1 MLTVLY
7 GKVGTGKS
15 THILEMIKKDCEEK
29 RQSYLIVPEQKTVIS
44 ERDIASY
51 LSPSAQLYTEAINF
65 TRLANKLFRIY
76 GGLKYNYI
84 TKNGKSLIMYKTI
97 CEVRQ
102 SLKEYRIAEGKE
114 KTAVK
119 MFLDAIGELKTYSV
133 SGDELFEAMEKTENP
148 RLKRRLQDL
157 ITVKGVYERILYERF
172 SDPYDD
178 ILMLTK
184 KLKEHSFFKG
194 ANVYVDS
201 FYGFTGSQLNVL
213 YEIAKQC
220 DNLVIALDMPIN
232 AQPLQYA
239 KIGQTSEKLEQMA
252 HRLGIEMNKLG
263 FDEDYQHTNPTI
275 EYICDKIWDFS
286 APSVDNYENIQLV
299 LPEDEFDECDYVASG
314 ISGLIRQ
321 GYRYSDI
328 AVVARNGESYSGI
341 IDFALDKYKIPY
353 FYADKSSVL
362 SKPLIRMVFSV
373 LEAVNS
379 YRIQDIGAFI
389 KSGYA
394 NIDEEAGAE
403 LEEYMYR
410 WGIQGRRKVE
420 GDEYWSANPDGYVDN
435 PTVYQMEALARIN
448 DARDMLLNCL
458 RPLRHAFDKRLSCK
472 EVLAV
477 LYNFLEDLKIKE
489 KLDMEIKA
497 SSKDEAMEIAQLY
510 TKLISALDTVADIM
524 GNDILNPE
532 ELISVLRYSL
542 DGMSIGSIPTGEDKV
557 TVGEASGIRAK
568 NIRHVFVLGATA
580 GSFPADVSDDGFFS
594 DSDKTELESYGIV
607 LSSLN
612 DVRADDEL
620 LNFKNALA
628 LASNGITVLSPK
640 SSIRGGKKE
649 PSLGFL
655 RIKALLNG
663 IKIIDTSKL
672 PLYEKIYSRDVA
684 REYLSFEGSPT
695 TEAISN
701 ILGEE
706 RKAVG
711 FSNDEICIDKDDA
724 ERIFTNYLSL
734 SQSRIETYVKCHFKY
749 YCDYLLGLK
758 SSKKYQFGSD
768 LIGTLTHAV
777 FENFLGRVKK
787 GELGLDALSDEEI
800 EEMVNE
806 ILKEYIKLICGGARE
821 SKKLSHL
828 FDRLRKNLY
837 IFVKELVLELKQSSF
852 TPEYF
857 ELPMGR
863 KSDDVPPLLFK
874 IGENAKM
881 SLHGICDR
889 VDIFRKGECTY
900 VRVVD
905 YKSGSKKFALS
916 DISMGKGLQMLI
928 YLYSL
933 CKMGECEFKNQL
945 SSGGEILPAGIMY
958 FPLQLDKARL
968 DKEADLDSEEAA
980 VGEREAISEGIKR
993 SGIYLDDVEIIRAQD
1008 SELKG
1013 RFLPRPDGRSKSSY
1027 VSLEGFEEI
1036 YNTLCNTLD
1045 EIGSAMLSG
1054 DATAK
1059 PKEENGRSPC
1069 DYCNSRA
1076 VCRRRK

>member
-15 THILEMIKKDCEEK
+15 THILEMIKKDCENK

-44 ERDIASY
+44 EREIASQ
-51 LSPSAQLYTEAINF
+51 LSPTAQLYTEAINF

-76 GGLKYNYI
+76 GGLKYNYV

-97 CEVRQ
+97 CEVRE
-102 SLKEYRIAEGKE
+102 SLKEYRISKGKE

-119 MFLDAIGELKTYSV
+119 MFLDAVGELKTYSV
-133 SGDELFEAMEKTENP
+133 SSEELFEAMERTENP
-148 RLKRRLQDL
+148 RLKGRLQDL

-184 KLKEHSFFKG
+184 KLKEHNFFKG
-194 ANVYVDS
+194 ANVYIDS

-220 DNLVIALDMPIN
+220 DNLVIALDMPLN

-239 KIGQTSEKLEQMA
+239 KIGQTSEKIEQMA
-252 HRLGIEMNKLG
+252 RRLGIKMNKVG
-263 FDEDYQHTNPTI
+263 FDTDRQHTNPAI

-286 APSVDNYENIQLV
+286 ALGVDNYENIELV

-314 ISGLIRQ
+314 ICKLIRK

-328 AVVARNGESYSGI
+328 AVVMRNGEAYRGTV
-341 IDFALDKYKIPY
+341 DFALDKYKIPY
-353 FYADKSSVL
+353 FYADKSNIL
-362 SKPLIRMVFSV
+362 SKPLIHMIFSV

-394 NIDEEAGAE
+394 DIDEEAGAE

-410 WGIQGRRKVE
+410 WNIQGRRKVE
-420 GDEYWSANPDGYVDN
+420 GEEYWSANPDGYVDS
-435 PTVYQMEALARIN
+435 PTVYQMEALARIH
-448 DARDMLLNCL
+448 DARDALLKDIS
-458 RPLRHAFDKRLSCK
+458 PLRHAFDKRLNCK
-472 EVLAV
+472 EVLTA
-477 LYNFLEDLKIKE
+477 LYNFLESLKIRE
-489 KLDMEIKA
+489 KLDKEIKSA
-497 SSKDEAMEIAQLY
+497 DKDEAMEIAQLY

-524 GNDILNPE
+524 GNDILDPE
-532 ELISVLRYSL
+532 ELSMVLRYSL

-594 DSDKTELESYGIV
+594 DLDKTELESYGIV

-628 LASNGITVLSPK
+628 LASSGITVLSPK
-640 SSIRGGKKE
+640 NSIRGGKKE
-649 PSLGFL
+649 PSLGFS
-655 RIKALLNG
+655 RIKALLKG
-663 IKIIDTSKL
+663 IKIIETDKL
-672 PLYEKIYSRDVA
+672 PLYEKIFSRDIA
-684 REYLSFEGSPT
+684 KEYLSFESSPT
-695 TEAISN
+695 IEAISN
-701 ILGEE
+701 ILGEK
-706 RKAVG
+706 RSAIG
-711 FSNDEICIDKDDA
+711 FSNENEMLDKDDA

-758 SSKKYQFGSD
+758 SSKRYQFGSD

-777 FENFLGRVKK
+777 FEKFLLRVKN
-787 GELGLDALSDEEI
+787 GNLSLDSLTDDETEAMVDEIIDEHIIALF
-800 EEMVNE
+800 
-806 ILKEYIKLICGGARE
+806 GGRA
-821 SKKLSHL
+821 SKKIAHL
-828 FDRLRKNLY
+828 IDRLRSNLY
-837 IFVKELVLELKQSSF
+837 IFVKELASELAQSRF

-863 KSDDVPPLLFK
+863 KNDDVPPLLFK
-874 IGENAKM
+874 VGKNAKL
-881 SLHGICDR
+881 SLHGVCDR
-889 VDIFRKGECTY
+889 VDVFKKDGKTY

-905 YKSGSKKFALS
+905 YKSGSKKLS
-916 DISMGKGLQMLI
+916 DIDIGEGLGLQMLI
-928 YLYSL
+928 YLFSL
-933 CKMGECEFKNQL
+933 CKMGDCDFKNQL
-945 SSGGEILPAGIMY
+945 SGGGEILPGGVMY
-958 FPLQLDKARL
+958 FPLQLDKTRL
-968 DKEADLDSEEAA
+968 DKETDLDSD
-980 VGEREAISEGIKR
+980 EAIATEKDAISSGIKR
-993 SGIYLDDVEIIRAQD
+993 VGIYLDDVEIIRAQD

-1013 RFLPRPDGRSKSSY
+1013 RFLPKRDGRTKGSY
-1027 VSLEGFEEI
+1027 MSYEGFEET
-1036 YNTLCNTLD
+1036 YRSLEATLD
-1045 EIGSAMLSG
+1045 DIGTSMLSG
-1054 DATAK
+1054 EAMANAK
-1059 PKEENGRSPC
+1059 EINGRSLC
-1069 DYCNSRA
+1069 DYCNNRA